1 MAVKL
6 KTDLSGQIEFPTLIL
21 TNRNGDR
28 LGVIEAYDIVYSD
41 SFLDADEFTF
51 KTKKYWNG
59 VLNPIWDEITDLK
72 IIWCEEYDSSFQI
85 SVEIDE
91 EDDTTKI
98 VSAIKLAHS
107 ELSQIM
113 LYNIEIN
120 TEDDIAREDYIKPTV
135 FYNKNDK
142 SISLLNRLL
151 EKAPHYMIIH
161 VDSTLCNIQRTFS
174 FDGTSI
180 YDAFNDIAE
189 EIGCVFIYPNEGN
202 AGKSITRRISVF
214 DLYSNCKDC
223 GYRGDFI
230 GCCPECGSNNIIN
243 GYGEDTG
250 IFVTSDELGQQ
261 LNVKGDIDSVK
272 NCLRLEAGDDLMT
285 ATIKNCNPNGT
296 QYLWNITSST
306 KQDMQKELSDKIDSY
321 SKLVQDY
328 ETTKEFN
335 LSNDNIRNYNSTIEK
350 YQKYNNRFN
359 KIELP
364 IIGFN
369 GLIETEYNILD
380 LQLFI
385 QTGLMPD
392 ASLSDTTAEQ
402 QIKIVEDNLKIVSV
416 SNLKAL
422 SIASANSAI
431 LGYVK
436 CILDNRYTATIVD
449 TPILSNNVWNGIL
462 KITNNSDEND
472 SGNTNS
478 LSVEIND
485 DYKNYVLQKVD
496 KIINKNQVDNVSI
509 SGIFKL
515 SLDEFKLEMKKY
527 SIDMLVNFHDACQAV
542 IDVLTEQGVG
552 TKETWAGKDPNLY
565 DDLYVPYYNKL
576 ETLEDELNSKETD
589 LSFVS
594 NTKSEVDTY
603 ITNVHNILDF
613 EKYLGTDLWKD
624 FCAYRRE
631 DTYRNENFV
640 SDGLDN
646 KELIGKA
653 TEFYKLA
660 KSEIFKSAEIQYSI
674 STTLNNL
681 LVLDKFKPI
690 VNSFKTGNWIRV
702 KVDDKIYKLRLLK
715 YEIDYSNIENINV
728 EFSTALRDSYGIDAQ
743 KAIILAAKAMST
755 SYNYVQKQISKGE
768 KTDDT
773 VSDWKQNGLDATNT
787 QIIGGS
793 DYQNQIWDSHG
804 LLLRKYDNIENKY
817 EDNQMKIVNSTI
829 AITNDN
835 WETVKTA
842 IGYYFYT
849 DNNGELKSTYG
860 INAETIVGKLVLGNE
875 LYFSNETNT
884 MTFDQN
890 GLTVSNGTNTFIVNP
905 GDVNLLKI
913 KKGEEDVFYV
923 DQNGKLHITGD
934 GTYIDVSG
942 NEVIEGIKTD
952 ILSLQK
958 TSHTHENKSILDK
971 IEQPYTTAER
981 DKLAGLENYTHPTH
995 TAHAKGFY
1003 KFASDGE
1010 GHVISADAVTASDIT
1025 GFGVP
1030 STKDMPFVWMDEDKS
1045 CARFQY
1051 YRLSTSGCSIFLR
1064 GGWHGADN
1072 ASFNNSIC
1080 ANRYTVG
1087 EKTKVD
1093 FFNNVICG
1101 EGHIWNYVSTN
1112 SNTGNANTIC
1122 SLIGGFKNTI
1132 AFDPTN
1138 YADTVSYSDGYTCS
1152 YSCLVGRYNSIYANA
1167 LIACGV
1173 SNTVKKSYGITGGE
1187 KNEVNAIRSLVV
1199 GGNNDVSGMDNSISG
1214 WLNDINV
1221 TESSVTG
1228 LANRNSDSSKQYC
1241 NVSVFGNRNEIGS
1254 DNALIGGTF
1263 GKGRGYVAL
1272 ELGNGTSDDNR
1283 RDALYVTKDGDIFC
1297 NEEPTSLN
1305 AQIDANTAAQHTH
1318 SNKSVLDAITA
1329 SYTTA
1334 EKTKLSGIEAGA
1346 KKNVQSDWNAT
1357 SGDAYIKN
1365 KPTIPDISGKQD
1377 KSTAVTHTANT
1388 AVGSTAK
1395 PVYIAA
1401 DGKATPIMHSIN
1413 SDVPANAKFTDTTY
1427 KDATQSAHGLMTA
1440 ADKKKLDGMD
1450 LTKYLPKDGTAE
1462 KAKELVSGAMRY
1474 GSCANG
1480 TASFNDGYKWFRI
1493 GSMIPTSNGYDTETM
1508 CLQVYQ
1514 GYNTYGVLGVYTRSD
1529 KTGLKSDN
1537 MNMRW
1542 FIRSSNA
1549 LPSFKLVAIE
1559 SSTGLAYELW
1569 CAVPQRYQQT
1579 HCTVMADIALT
1590 GGMANR
1596 WVMYTLTA
1604 SDAQTATTAG
1614 AKSVT
1619 DEDLSYA
1626 AKATEAT
1633 TLTDSGWSSVTTYIA
1648 DKSKFNNISTEFR
1661 RIGQIAWVK
1670 CSFTPNVAMT
1680 KITICDVV
1688 NIDPF
1693 VAVTPANTVYGVGSN
1708 NDGTESFI
1716 ATISYN
1722 PDRKLYLRGNFK
1734 ASTIYRLMFSYP
1746 VT

>member
-21 TNRNGDR
+21 TNRNGNR

-202 AGKSITRRISVF
+202 SGKSITRRISVF

-230 GCCPECGSNNIIN
+230 GRCPECGSSNIIN

-385 QTGLMPD
+385 QTGLIPD

-422 SIASANSAI
+422 SITSANSAI

-515 SLDEFKLEMKKY
+515 SLDEFKSEMKKY
-527 SIDMLVNFHDACQAV
+527 SIDMLINFHDACQAV

-552 TKETWAGKDPNLY
+552 TKETWAGKNPNLY
-565 DDLYVPYYNKL
+565 DDLYIPYYNKL

-594 NTKSEVDTY
+594 NTKLEVDTY

-755 SYNYVQKQISKGE
+755 SYNYVQKQVSKGE

-923 DQNGKLHITGD
+923 DQDGKLHITGD
-934 GTYIDVSG
+934 GTYIDVSS

-952 ILSLQK
+952 ILSVQK
-958 TSHTHENKSILDK
+958 TSHTHENKEILDDIEVAYK
-971 IEQPYTTAER
+971 IVEQE
-981 DKLAGLENYTHPTH
+981 KLAG
-995 TAHAKGFY
+995 
-1003 KFASDGE
+1003 
-1010 GHVISADAVTASDIT
+1010 IT
-1025 GFGVP
+1025 
-1030 STKDMPFVWMDEDKS
+1030 
-1045 CARFQY
+1045 
-1051 YRLSTSGCSIFLR
+1051 SI
-1064 GGWHGADN
+1064 
-1072 ASFNNSIC
+1072 
-1080 ANRYTVG
+1080 
-1087 EKTKVD
+1087 
-1093 FFNNVICG
+1093 
-1101 EGHIWNYVSTN
+1101 TN
-1112 SNTGNANTIC
+1112 
-1122 SLIGGFKNTI
+1122 
-1132 AFDPTN
+1132 
-1138 YADTVSYSDGYTCS
+1138 
-1152 YSCLVGRYNSIYANA
+1152 
-1167 LIACGV
+1167 
-1173 SNTVKKSYGITGGE
+1173 
-1187 KNEVNAIRSLVV
+1187 
-1199 GGNNDVSGMDNSISG
+1199 
-1214 WLNDINV
+1214 
-1221 TESSVTG
+1221 
-1228 LANRNSDSSKQYC
+1228 
-1241 NVSVFGNRNEIGS
+1241 
-1254 DNALIGGTF
+1254 
-1263 GKGRGYVAL
+1263 L
-1272 ELGNGTSDDNR
+1272 EL
-1283 RDALYVTKDGDIFC
+1283 
-1297 NEEPTSLN
+1297 EEL
-1305 AQIDANTAAQHTH
+1305 
-1318 SNKSVLDAITA
+1318 
-1329 SYTTA
+1329 
-1334 EKTKLSGIEAGA
+1334 
-1346 KKNVQSDWNAT
+1346 
-1357 SGDAYIKN
+1357 
-1365 KPTIPDISGKQD
+1365 
-1377 KSTAVTHTANT
+1377 
-1388 AVGSTAK
+1388 
-1395 PVYIAA
+1395 
-1401 DGKATPIMHSIN
+1401 
-1413 SDVPANAKFTDTTY
+1413 
-1427 KDATQSAHGLMTA
+1427 
-1440 ADKKKLDGMD
+1440 
-1450 LTKYLPKDGTAE
+1450 
-1462 KAKELVSGAMRY
+1462 
-1474 GSCANG
+1474 
-1480 TASFNDGYKWFRI
+1480 
-1493 GSMIPTSNGYDTETM
+1493 
-1508 CLQVYQ
+1508 
-1514 GYNTYGVLGVYTRSD
+1514 
-1529 KTGLKSDN
+1529 LK
-1537 MNMRW
+1537 
-1542 FIRSSNA
+1542 
-1549 LPSFKLVAIE
+1549 
-1559 SSTGLAYELW
+1559 
-1569 CAVPQRYQQT
+1569 
-1579 HCTVMADIALT
+1579 
-1590 GGMANR
+1590 
-1596 WVMYTLTA
+1596 
-1604 SDAQTATTAG
+1604 
-1614 AKSVT
+1614 
-1619 DEDLSYA
+1619 
-1626 AKATEAT
+1626 
-1633 TLTDSGWSSVTTYIA
+1633 
-1648 DKSKFNNISTEFR
+1648 
-1661 RIGQIAWVK
+1661 
-1670 CSFTPNVAMT
+1670 
-1680 KITICDVV
+1680 
-1688 NIDPF
+1688 
-1693 VAVTPANTVYGVGSN
+1693 
-1708 NDGTESFI
+1708 
-1716 ATISYN
+1716 
-1722 PDRKLYLRGNFK
+1722 
-1734 ASTIYRLMFSYP
+1734 
-1746 VT
+1746 

>member
-21 TNRNGDR
+21 TNRNGNR

-369 GLIETEYNILD
+369 GLIEAEYNILD

-436 CILDNRYTATIVD
+436 CILDNRYTATIVN

-594 NTKSEVDTY
+594 NAKSDVDTY

-743 KAIILAAKAMST
+743 KAIILAAKAIST
-755 SYNYVQKQISKGE
+755 SYNYVQKQVSKGE

-923 DQNGKLHITGD
+923 DQDGKLHITGD

-958 TSHTHENKSILDK
+958 TS
-971 IEQPYTTAER
+971 
-981 DKLAGLENYTHPTH
+981 
-995 TAHAKGFY
+995 
-1003 KFASDGE
+1003 
-1010 GHVISADAVTASDIT
+1010 
-1025 GFGVP
+1025 
-1030 STKDMPFVWMDEDKS
+1030 
-1045 CARFQY
+1045 
-1051 YRLSTSGCSIFLR
+1051 
-1064 GGWHGADN
+1064 
-1072 ASFNNSIC
+1072 
-1080 ANRYTVG
+1080 
-1087 EKTKVD
+1087 
-1093 FFNNVICG
+1093 
-1101 EGHIWNYVSTN
+1101 
-1112 SNTGNANTIC
+1112 
-1122 SLIGGFKNTI
+1122 
-1132 AFDPTN
+1132 
-1138 YADTVSYSDGYTCS
+1138 
-1152 YSCLVGRYNSIYANA
+1152 
-1167 LIACGV
+1167 
-1173 SNTVKKSYGITGGE
+1173 
-1187 KNEVNAIRSLVV
+1187 
-1199 GGNNDVSGMDNSISG
+1199 
-1214 WLNDINV
+1214 
-1221 TESSVTG
+1221 
-1228 LANRNSDSSKQYC
+1228 
-1241 NVSVFGNRNEIGS
+1241 
-1254 DNALIGGTF
+1254 
-1263 GKGRGYVAL
+1263 
-1272 ELGNGTSDDNR
+1272 
-1283 RDALYVTKDGDIFC
+1283 
-1297 NEEPTSLN
+1297 
-1305 AQIDANTAAQHTH
+1305 HTH

-1493 GSMIPTSNGYDTETM
+1493 GSMISTSNGYDTETM

>member
-21 TNRNGDR
+21 TNRNGNR

-174 FDGTSI
+174 FDGASI

-230 GCCPECGSNNIIN
+230 GCCPECGSSNIIN

-594 NTKSEVDTY
+594 NTKSEADTY

-755 SYNYVQKQISKGE
+755 SYNYVQKQVSKGE

-952 ILSLQK
+952 ILSVQK

-971 IEQPYTTAER
+971 TEQPYTTAER
-981 DKLAGLENYTHPTH
+981 DKLAGLENYTHPTQ

-1010 GHVISADAVTASDIT
+1010 GHVTDAEEVTASDLYNAGGVIKNFLNFADYT
-1025 GFGVP
+1025 GHMPIAFMSIGTSGSFGDYAKFIVDTRETSVSKMFSLSIGGNGVEGSLMLHGQNGSEYVIFP
-1030 STKDMPFVWMDEDKS
+1030 NSNSSNSNRFHFFLPDKS
-1045 CARFQY
+1045 
-1051 YRLSTSGCSIFLR
+1051 G
-1064 GGWHGADN
+1064 
-1072 ASFNNSIC
+1072 
-1080 ANRYTVG
+1080 TV
-1087 EKTKVD
+1087 
-1093 FFNNVICG
+1093 
-1101 EGHIWNYVSTN
+1101 
-1112 SNTGNANTIC
+1112 
-1122 SLIGGFKNTI
+1122 
-1132 AFDPTN
+1132 
-1138 YADTVSYSDGYTCS
+1138 
-1152 YSCLVGRYNSIYANA
+1152 A
-1167 LIACGV
+1167 LI
-1173 SNTVKKSYGITGGE
+1173 E
-1187 KNEVNAIRSLVV
+1187 
-1199 GGNNDVSGMDNSISG
+1199 D
-1214 WLNDINV
+1214 
-1221 TESSVTG
+1221 
-1228 LANRNSDSSKQYC
+1228 
-1241 NVSVFGNRNEIGS
+1241 
-1254 DNALIGGTF
+1254 
-1263 GKGRGYVAL
+1263 
-1272 ELGNGTSDDNR
+1272 
-1283 RDALYVTKDGDIFC
+1283 
-1297 NEEPTSLN
+1297 
-1305 AQIDANTAAQHTH
+1305 
-1318 SNKSVLDAITA
+1318 
-1329 SYTTA
+1329 
-1334 EKTKLSGIEAGA
+1334 
-1346 KKNVQSDWNAT
+1346 
-1357 SGDAYIKN
+1357 
-1365 KPTIPDISGKQD
+1365 IPDIAVKQD
-1377 KSTAVTHTANT
+1377 KLTAGTNITINDNT
-1388 AVGSTAK
+1388 ISAK
-1395 PVYIAA
+1395 
-1401 DGKATPIMHSIN
+1401 
-1413 SDVPANAKFTDTTY
+1413 DTTY
-1427 KDATQSAHGLMTA
+1427 SDATQSAHGLMTA

-1450 LTKYLPKDGTAE
+1450 LSKYLPKSGGVMTGDIDMQTNKRDILVGTHKANTSNGTAVAGGIIEKRANMTSTLPEMRSFVGMFHNTDIDRFYNLISVRHRNGYSDGNLYGMYIFSESTTASADLKWGKQTKASGWTNDFTLLDSRNYTNYALAKDGTAV
-1462 KAKELVSGAMRY
+1462 KANALSAGHMKFGYITNAD
-1474 GSCANG
+1474 A
-1480 TASFNDGYKWFRI
+1480 TANDGYLWARA
-1493 GSMIPTSNGYDTETM
+1493 GYCVSGTGYDTITLTLLVM
-1508 CLQVYQ
+1508 N
-1514 GYNTYGVLGVYTRSD
+1514 GYAGAGLFSLFFRNSSDGKSCDNIGVEQICTNKPSYISNDQIKFIAVYTGTEVR
-1529 KTGLKSDN
+1529 
-1537 MNMRW
+1537 
-1542 FIRSSNA
+1542 
-1549 LPSFKLVAIE
+1549 
-1559 SSTGLAYELW
+1559 YELW
-1569 CAVPQRYQQT
+1569 YKITSRWSALQFICVGEQRY
-1579 HCTVMADIALT
+1579 
-1590 GGMANR
+1590 
-1596 WVMYTLTA
+1596 
-1604 SDAQTATTAG
+1604 AG
-1614 AKSVT
+1614 ANSNSWVFEKRTGST
-1619 DEDLSYA
+1619 FQKGPASGNKE
-1626 AKATEAT
+1626 ATYSNNGVVATAT
-1633 TLTDSGWSSVTTYIA
+1633 TLTDSGWSSVTTYVV

-1680 KITICDVV
+1680 GITICDVTKV
-1688 NIDPF
+1688 DPF
-1693 VAVTPANTVYGVGSN
+1693 VVVTPANTAYGVGSN
-1708 NDGTESFI
+1708 GDGTENFI
-1716 ATISYN
+1716 AHISYS
-1722 PDRKLYLRGNFK
+1722 PDSKLYLRGNFK
-1734 ASTIYRLMFSYP
+1734 PSTSYRLMFSYP

>member
-21 TNRNGDR
+21 TNRNGNR

-174 FDGTSI
+174 FDGASI

-230 GCCPECGSNNIIN
+230 GCCPECGSSNIIN

-594 NTKSEVDTY
+594 NTKSEADTY

-755 SYNYVQKQISKGE
+755 SYNYVQKQVSKGE

-952 ILSLQK
+952 ILSVQK

-981 DKLAGLENYTHPTH
+981 DKLAGLENYTHPTY

-1003 KFASDGE
+1003 KFASNGK
-1010 GHVISADAVTASDIT
+1010 GHVADAEKVTKKDIT
-1025 GFGVP
+1025 DLGIPGEDTNTTYSLVQYGIGFKMLGSDGSSSEVGLKP
-1030 STKDMPFVWMDEDKS
+1030 MITKRLYGWIQHEVNTDDTGKILIDAYLGASPVRWNSVLTEPTKVEVGYDVGGQVKTLITDFANDILVYNVVSQNCSTTVTGKWNLVEGNANKVYGNNNLVGGEHNQITEHGGSSVVSGYGLYCDAVNQTVLGRYNAKDQGSV
-1045 CARFQY
+1045 
-1051 YRLSTSGCSIFLR
+1051 
-1064 GGWHGADN
+1064 DN
-1072 ASFNNSIC
+1072 AWNS
-1080 ANRYTVG
+1080 YYG
-1087 EKTKVD
+1087 K
-1093 FFNNVICG
+1093 
-1101 EGHIWNYVSTN
+1101 YVLIIGNGSD
-1112 SNTGNANTIC
+1112 SNTGRSNA
-1122 SLIGGFKNTI
+1122 F
-1132 AFDPTN
+1132 AVDW
-1138 YADTVSYSDGYTCS
+1138 DGN
-1152 YSCLVGRYNSIYANA
+1152 LW
-1167 LIACGV
+1167 CG
-1173 SNTVKKSYGITGGE
+1173 
-1187 KNEVNAIRSLVV
+1187 
-1199 GGNNDVSGMDNSISG
+1199 
-1214 WLNDINV
+1214 
-1221 TESSVTG
+1221 
-1228 LANRNSDSSKQYC
+1228 
-1241 NVSVFGNRNEIGS
+1241 
-1254 DNALIGGTF
+1254 
-1263 GKGRGYVAL
+1263 
-1272 ELGNGTSDDNR
+1272 
-1283 RDALYVTKDGDIFC
+1283 KDKT
-1297 NEEPTSLN
+1297 PLN
-1305 AQIDANTAAQHTH
+1305 AQ
-1318 SNKSVLDAITA
+1318 VA
-1329 SYTTA
+1329 S
-1334 EKTKLSGIEAGA
+1334 
-1346 KKNVQSDWNAT
+1346 
-1357 SGDAYIKN
+1357 
-1365 KPTIPDISGKQD
+1365 KQD
-1377 KSTAVTHTANT
+1377 KLTAGTNITIS
-1388 AVGSTAK
+1388 GSTISAK
-1395 PVYIAA
+1395 
-1401 DGKATPIMHSIN
+1401 
-1413 SDVPANAKFTDTTY
+1413 DTTY
-1427 KDATQSAHGLMTA
+1427 SDATQSAHGLMTA

-1450 LTKYLPKDGTAE
+1450 LSKYLPKSGGVMTGDIDMQTNKRDILVGTHKANTSNGTAVAGGIIEKRANMTSTLPEMRSFVGMFHNTDIDRFYNLISVRHRNGYSDGNLYGMYIFSESTTASADLKWGKQTKASGWTNDFTLLDSRNYTNYALAKDGTAV
-1462 KAKELVSGAMRY
+1462 KANALSAGHMKFGYITNAD
-1474 GSCANG
+1474 A
-1480 TASFNDGYKWFRI
+1480 TANDGYLWARA
-1493 GSMIPTSNGYDTETM
+1493 GYCVSGTGYDTITLTLLVM
-1508 CLQVYQ
+1508 N
-1514 GYNTYGVLGVYTRSD
+1514 GYAGAGLFSLFFRNSSDGKSCDNIGVEQICTNKPSYISNDQIKFIAVYTGTEVR
-1529 KTGLKSDN
+1529 
-1537 MNMRW
+1537 
-1542 FIRSSNA
+1542 
-1549 LPSFKLVAIE
+1549 
-1559 SSTGLAYELW
+1559 YELW
-1569 CAVPQRYQQT
+1569 YKITSRWSALQFICVGEQRY
-1579 HCTVMADIALT
+1579 
-1590 GGMANR
+1590 
-1596 WVMYTLTA
+1596 
-1604 SDAQTATTAG
+1604 AG
-1614 AKSVT
+1614 ANSNSWVFEKRTGST
-1619 DEDLSYA
+1619 FQKGPASGNKE
-1626 AKATEAT
+1626 ATYSNNGVVATAT
-1633 TLTDSGWSSVTTYIA
+1633 TLTDSGWSSVTTYVV

-1680 KITICDVV
+1680 RITICDVTKV
-1688 NIDPF
+1688 DPF
-1693 VAVTPANTVYGVGSN
+1693 VVVTPANTAYGVGSN
-1708 NDGTESFI
+1708 GDGTENFI
-1716 ATISYN
+1716 AHISYS
-1722 PDRKLYLRGNFK
+1722 PDSKLYLRGNFK
-1734 ASTIYRLMFSYP
+1734 PSTSYRLMFSYP

>member
-21 TNRNGDR
+21 TNRNGNR

-174 FDGTSI
+174 FDGASI

-230 GCCPECGSNNIIN
+230 GCCPECGSSNIIN

-594 NTKSEVDTY
+594 NTKSEADTY

-755 SYNYVQKQISKGE
+755 SYNYVQKQVSKGE

-952 ILSLQK
+952 ILSVQK

-971 IEQPYTTAER
+971 IEKPYTTAER
-981 DKLAGLENYTHPTH
+981 DKLAGLENYTHPTY

-1010 GHVISADAVTASDIT
+1010 GHVTDAEEVTASDLYNAGGVIKNFLNFADYT
-1025 GFGVP
+1025 GHMPIAFMSTGTSGSFGDYA
-1030 STKDMPFVWMDEDKS
+1030 KFVVDTRETSVSKMFMLSIGGNGIEGSLMLNGTNGAKCVIFPNSNGSKSNRLHFFLPDKS
-1045 CARFQY
+1045 
-1051 YRLSTSGCSIFLR
+1051 G
-1064 GGWHGADN
+1064 
-1072 ASFNNSIC
+1072 
-1080 ANRYTVG
+1080 TV
-1087 EKTKVD
+1087 
-1093 FFNNVICG
+1093 
-1101 EGHIWNYVSTN
+1101 
-1112 SNTGNANTIC
+1112 
-1122 SLIGGFKNTI
+1122 
-1132 AFDPTN
+1132 
-1138 YADTVSYSDGYTCS
+1138 
-1152 YSCLVGRYNSIYANA
+1152 A
-1167 LIACGV
+1167 LI
-1173 SNTVKKSYGITGGE
+1173 E
-1187 KNEVNAIRSLVV
+1187 
-1199 GGNNDVSGMDNSISG
+1199 D
-1214 WLNDINV
+1214 
-1221 TESSVTG
+1221 
-1228 LANRNSDSSKQYC
+1228 
-1241 NVSVFGNRNEIGS
+1241 
-1254 DNALIGGTF
+1254 
-1263 GKGRGYVAL
+1263 
-1272 ELGNGTSDDNR
+1272 
-1283 RDALYVTKDGDIFC
+1283 
-1297 NEEPTSLN
+1297 
-1305 AQIDANTAAQHTH
+1305 
-1318 SNKSVLDAITA
+1318 
-1329 SYTTA
+1329 
-1334 EKTKLSGIEAGA
+1334 
-1346 KKNVQSDWNAT
+1346 
-1357 SGDAYIKN
+1357 
-1365 KPTIPDISGKQD
+1365 IPDISGKQD
-1377 KSTAVTHTANT
+1377 KLTAGTNITIS
-1388 AVGSTAK
+1388 GSTISAK
-1395 PVYIAA
+1395 
-1401 DGKATPIMHSIN
+1401 
-1413 SDVPANAKFTDTTY
+1413 DTTY
-1427 KDATQSAHGLMTA
+1427 SDATQSAHGLMTA

-1450 LTKYLPKDGTAE
+1450 LSKYLPKSGGVMTGDIDMQTNKRDILVGTHKANTSNGTAVAGGIIEKRANMTSTLPEMRSFVGMFHNTDIDRFYNLISVRHRNGYSDGNLYGMYIFSESTTASADLKWGKQTKASGWTNDFTLLDSRNYTNYALAKDGTAV
-1462 KAKELVSGAMRY
+1462 KANALSAGHMKFGYITNAD
-1474 GSCANG
+1474 A
-1480 TASFNDGYKWFRI
+1480 TANDGYLWARA
-1493 GSMIPTSNGYDTETM
+1493 GYCVSGTGYDTITLTLLVM
-1508 CLQVYQ
+1508 N
-1514 GYNTYGVLGVYTRSD
+1514 GYAGAGLFSLFFRNSSDGKSCDNIGVEQICTNKPSYISNDQIKFIAVYTGTEVR
-1529 KTGLKSDN
+1529 
-1537 MNMRW
+1537 
-1542 FIRSSNA
+1542 
-1549 LPSFKLVAIE
+1549 
-1559 SSTGLAYELW
+1559 YELW
-1569 CAVPQRYQQT
+1569 YKITSRWSALQFICVGEQRY
-1579 HCTVMADIALT
+1579 
-1590 GGMANR
+1590 
-1596 WVMYTLTA
+1596 
-1604 SDAQTATTAG
+1604 AG
-1614 AKSVT
+1614 ANSNSWVFEKRTGST
-1619 DEDLSYA
+1619 FQKGPASGNKE
-1626 AKATEAT
+1626 ATYSNNGVVATAT
-1633 TLTDSGWSSVTTYIA
+1633 TLTDSGWSSVTTYVV

-1680 KITICDVV
+1680 RITICDVTKV
-1688 NIDPF
+1688 DPF
-1693 VAVTPANTVYGVGSN
+1693 VVVTPANTAYGVGSN
-1708 NDGTESFI
+1708 GDGTENFI
-1716 ATISYN
+1716 AHISYS
-1722 PDRKLYLRGNFK
+1722 PDSKLYLRGNFK
-1734 ASTIYRLMFSYP
+1734 PSTSYRLMFSYP

>member
-21 TNRNGDR
+21 TNRNGNR

-230 GCCPECGSNNIIN
+230 GRCPECGSSNIIN

-285 ATIKNCNPNGT
+285 ATIKSCNPNGT

-306 KQDMQKELSDKIDSY
+306 KKDMQKELSDKIDSY

-328 ETTKEFN
+328 ETVKEFN

-436 CILDNRYTATIVD
+436 CILDNRYTATIVN

-515 SLDEFKLEMKKY
+515 SLDEFKSEMKKY

-594 NTKSEVDTY
+594 NTKSEADTY

-755 SYNYVQKQISKGE
+755 SYNYVQKQVSKGE

-952 ILSLQK
+952 ILSIQK

-981 DKLAGLENYTHPTH
+981 DKLARLENYTHPTH
-995 TAHAKGFY
+995 AAHVKGFY

-1010 GHVISADAVTASDIT
+1010 GHVTDAEDVTASDLYSAGGVIQSALNLYDYIGDIPLSFMTLYYGGGLKNIAEISFFKRESNKRRKIRLCLGSSNNMST
-1025 GFGVP
+1025 GCLNLVDYNGCQYTLEPNPDSPGAQAYIFYFPKQSGTLAL
-1030 STKDMPFVWMDEDKS
+1030 TKD
-1045 CARFQY
+1045 
-1051 YRLSTSGCSIFLR
+1051 
-1064 GGWHGADN
+1064 
-1072 ASFNNSIC
+1072 
-1080 ANRYTVG
+1080 
-1087 EKTKVD
+1087 
-1093 FFNNVICG
+1093 
-1101 EGHIWNYVSTN
+1101 
-1112 SNTGNANTIC
+1112 
-1122 SLIGGFKNTI
+1122 
-1132 AFDPTN
+1132 
-1138 YADTVSYSDGYTCS
+1138 
-1152 YSCLVGRYNSIYANA
+1152 
-1167 LIACGV
+1167 
-1173 SNTVKKSYGITGGE
+1173 
-1187 KNEVNAIRSLVV
+1187 
-1199 GGNNDVSGMDNSISG
+1199 
-1214 WLNDINV
+1214 
-1221 TESSVTG
+1221 
-1228 LANRNSDSSKQYC
+1228 
-1241 NVSVFGNRNEIGS
+1241 
-1254 DNALIGGTF
+1254 
-1263 GKGRGYVAL
+1263 
-1272 ELGNGTSDDNR
+1272 
-1283 RDALYVTKDGDIFC
+1283 
-1297 NEEPTSLN
+1297 
-1305 AQIDANTAAQHTH
+1305 
-1318 SNKSVLDAITA
+1318 
-1329 SYTTA
+1329 
-1334 EKTKLSGIEAGA
+1334 
-1346 KKNVQSDWNAT
+1346 
-1357 SGDAYIKN
+1357 
-1365 KPTIPDISGKQD
+1365 IPDISGKQD
-1377 KSTAVTHTANT
+1377 KLTAGTNITISGRT
-1388 AVGSTAK
+1388 ISAK
-1395 PVYIAA
+1395 
-1401 DGKATPIMHSIN
+1401 
-1413 SDVPANAKFTDTTY
+1413 DTTY

>member
-21 TNRNGDR
+21 TNRNGNR

-230 GCCPECGSNNIIN
+230 GCCPECGSSNIIN

-296 QYLWNITSST
+296 QYLWNITSSI

-515 SLDEFKLEMKKY
+515 SLDEFKSEMKKY

-542 IDVLTEQGVG
+542 VDVLTEQGVG

-565 DDLYVPYYNKL
+565 ADLYVPYYNKL

-728 EFSTALRDSYGIDAQ
+728 EFSTALRDSYGINAQ

-755 SYNYVQKQISKGE
+755 SYNYVQKQVSKGE

-923 DQNGKLHITGD
+923 DQDGKLHITGD
-934 GTYIDVSG
+934 GTYIDVSS
-942 NEVIEGIKTD
+942 NEVIEGIKAD
-952 ILSLQK
+952 ILSVQK

-971 IEQPYTTAER
+971 TEQPYTTAER
-981 DKLAGLENYTHPTH
+981 DKLAGLENYTHPAH

-1003 KFASDGE
+1003 KFASDDE
-1010 GHVISADAVTASDIT
+1010 GHVEDAETVTKEDITALGIPSENTRYKFTVDGTGLEINQSTSAD
-1025 GFGVP
+1025 FYRLKFP
-1030 STKDMPFVWMDEDKS
+1030 ST
-1045 CARFQY
+1045 R
-1051 YRLSTSGCSIFLR
+1051 SI
-1064 GGWHGADN
+1064 
-1072 ASFNNSIC
+1072 
-1080 ANRYTVG
+1080 T
-1087 EKTKVD
+1087 
-1093 FFNNVICG
+1093 
-1101 EGHIWNYVSTN
+1101 
-1112 SNTGNANTIC
+1112 
-1122 SLIGGFKNTI
+1122 SLIPYFPNTYDNERGYCWCQLAFTVVESTAHDYKKIGIEGGYEQGERIYYEPQGVAKI
-1132 AFDPTN
+1132 AIALYGVAGRRGVSITADLPLHNAKLFEVRPLEN
-1138 YADTVSYSDGYTCS
+1138 LKIFSSAPEKKLSVYA
-1152 YSCLVGRYNSIYANA
+1152 VGRYSSIDTAVGGKTNYDLYLFLYADESYTATAPGVRVTVETSVYPFGGGCAEVNRNYSNVVQMDSSAISESIRMSAVKTEAVTDILASKANKDDIPDISGKQDKLTAGTNITISGNTISAKDTTYTSKSAVNGGTDVSLVTTGEKAIWNA
-1167 LIACGV
+1167 KT
-1173 SNTVKKSYGITGGE
+1173 SNVGTITGIKMNG
-1187 KNEVNAIRSLVV
+1187 A
-1199 GGNNDVSGMDNSISG
+1199 
-1214 WLNDINV
+1214 
-1221 TESSVTG
+1221 
-1228 LANRNSDSSKQYC
+1228 SK
-1241 NVSVFGNRNEIGS
+1241 
-1254 DNALIGGTF
+1254 
-1263 GKGRGYVAL
+1263 
-1272 ELGNGTSDDNR
+1272 GTSGVVD
-1283 RDALYVTKDGDIFC
+1283 LGTV
-1297 NEEPTSLN
+1297 
-1305 AQIDANTAAQHTH
+1305 
-1318 SNKSVLDAITA
+1318 ITA
-1329 SYTTA
+1329 H
-1334 EKTKLSGIEAGA
+1334 
-1346 KKNVQSDWNAT
+1346 Q
-1357 SGDAYIKN
+1357 
-1365 KPTIPDISGKQD
+1365 DISGKQD
-1377 KSTAVTHTANT
+1377 KSTAVTHIANT

-1401 DGKATPIMHSIN
+1401 DGKATPITHSIN
-1413 SDVPANAKFTDTTY
+1413 ADVPANAKFTDTTY
-1427 KDATQSAHGLMTA
+1427 SDATQSAHGLMTA

-1450 LTKYLPKDGTAE
+1450 LSQYLPLHGTAD
-1462 KAKELVSGAMRY
+1462 KAKDLASGAMRY
-1474 GSCANG
+1474 GSCVNG
-1480 TASFNDGYKWFRI
+1480 TTSFNDGYKWFRI

-1537 MNMRW
+1537 LNVRW

-1633 TLTDSGWSSVTTYIA
+1633 TLTDSGWSSVTTYVV

-1680 KITICDVV
+1680 NITICDVV
-1688 NIDPF
+1688 NVDPF